1 MCKFFFDAAAWRIDL
16 PVQQYGG
23 MGFAA
28 LLTQETFGAP
38 GFTDDDAWAWKYIEF
53 HTGAVEAYRSVTDPF
68 ELRSKHEATFFQYR
82 VEPQLSARL
91 RELKG
96 LTLTNA
102 TLTQARVGHP
112 YAQQLAASGGT
123 EPYRWQVFDDALPS
137 GLQLDRKSG
146 TISGTPTGAGQHLFQ
161 VQVSDRSIARY
172 TRQRQSVVAEF
183 TIEVLP
189 S

>member
-1 MCKFFFDAAAWRIDL
+1 MNSTGLYKRREL
-16 PVQQYGG
+16 
-23 MGFAA
+23 AA
-28 LLTQETFGAP
+28 LASL
-38 GFTDDDAWAWKYIEF
+38 
-53 HTGAVEAYRSVTDPF
+53 YRSVTDPF

-123 EPYRWQVFDDALPS
+123 EPYRWQVFDGALPS

-146 TISGTPTGAGQHLFQ
+146 TINGTPTGAGLHLFQ